1 MFLDMLNSEQREAFL
16 VLASRIAIADGDGSA
31 DEMEAIEKLRH
42 EMGVTIR
49 IDMTRALADIDV
61 SAFDNH
67 KARVIA
73 ALELLR
79 LAYVDEYVH
88 ESEIAEVRDVCEA
101 MGFPEEWLSTMG
113 EWATRFNEVENEELE
128 GEMAEYRDALIEHA
142 HQMICLLY
150 TSPSPR
156 DRTRSRMPSSA

>member
-16 VLASRIAIADGDGSA
+16 VLASSIAIADGDGSA

-142 HQMICLLY
+142 HQMM
-150 TSPSPR
+150 
-156 DRTRSRMPSSA
+156 DV